1 MQVNNIENREL
12 RSFKLRI
19 KTLTLKS
26 FFEDKENLAIFMMS
40 DSIQPQNRLEIRKYF
55 AKHGLILTFL
65 SKKMINLWMKES
77 EWDKLKN
84 LLSGNVVQIQI
95 DSKSQSLSPEYIQN
109 ILKFLL
115 QQSYL
120 DLRCI
125 IWNQQVYRK
134 EKLNKFLELSVI
146 NPKETLVETTLQT
159 PLLKSILFEGLF
171 FARSH
176 YKK

>member
-1 MQVNNIENREL
+1 
-12 RSFKLRI
+12 
-19 KTLTLKS
+19 
-26 FFEDKENLAIFMMS
+26 
-40 DSIQPQNRLEIRKYF
+40 
-55 AKHGLILTFL
+55 
-65 SKKMINLWMKES
+65 MINLWMKES

-134 EKLNKFLELSVI
+134 EKLNKFLDLSVI